1 MKITKYP
8 QSNFLIEKNGKKLLI
23 DLGNFTLE
31 KYKIDELPTPNAILI
46 THQHPDHMDK
56 DALKTLGGKGIP
68 VYGNSDVEEQLAKE
82 GLEAIRVGDG
92 KEFEAAGFNIKPI
105 DIPHC
110 KLLYCTAEKKT
121 LKAPA
126 ISHDKK
132 CKAHPYLKPET
143 TDGPPNTGFI
153 INGAFFHPGDSID
166 PQNFEVSSA
175 AIPINGPTIE
185 FENAWGLAGSLKAK
199 KIIPMH
205 YTHPT
210 FIADPKK
217 FAGEGKGNT
226 EVIILENGQSTEIEA
241 PIAKSPRILLV

>member
-8 QSNFLIEKNGKKLLI
+8 QSNFLIEENGKKLLI

-56 DALKTLGGKGIP
+56 DALKTLGGRGIP
-68 VYGNSDVEEQLAKE
+68 VYGNPDVAEQLAKE

-92 KEFEAAGFNIKPI
+92 KEFEAAGFKIKPI

-110 KLLYCTAEKKT
+110 KLLYCRAEKKT
-121 LKAPA
+121 LKAPE

-132 CKAHPYLKPET
+132 CKAHPDLKPET

-153 INGAFFHPGDSID
+153 INGAFFHPGDGIEIGELTVA
-166 PQNFEVSSA
+166 NA
-175 AIPINGPTIE
+175 AIPINGPTID
-185 FENAWGLAGSLKAK
+185 FKRAWNLINSLGAK
-199 KIIPMH
+199 KVIPMH
-205 YTHPT
+205 YSHPT
-210 FIADPKK
+210 FVADPKE
-217 FAGEGKGNT
+217 FAEKGSEGVEVVTLKDGEST
-226 EVIILENGQSTEIEA
+226 EV
-241 PIAKSPRILLV
+241 